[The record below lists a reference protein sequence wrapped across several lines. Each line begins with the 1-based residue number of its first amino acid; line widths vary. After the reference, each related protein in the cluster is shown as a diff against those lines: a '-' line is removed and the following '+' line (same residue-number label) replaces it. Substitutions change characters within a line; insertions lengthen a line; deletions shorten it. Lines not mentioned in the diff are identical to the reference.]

1 MTKLKVAKKSTKVPK
16 TSGGKCVR
24 GFVALHSTDATV
36 FLSAGFLPPRATDP
50 SEQTAHGTSIIV
62 SASPVPASL
71 LDRACGTRDFG
82 FPVLVEVEIPNDG
95 IGQLGRGMFIADSP
109 IPIANALSLNFK
121 TDEQLKEFH
130 ARAGS
135 YGDVPISACVYKVDP
150 ALFGERDSAEL
161 FSFPEPNNDLA
172 TARLRLAD
180 KIGGSIATYLAAAR
194 GVSEAE
200 ALGWIQRAFA
210 TTGARLTLANVL
222 GGLAAAMGGSDSG
235 DVRLVEEAGNFL
247 DSTDPGSG
255 FRRQDFLSG
264 LAGRAEATGDE
275 KFAAFVN
282 RFVKHAEDVAAARRE
297 LADDAFAETD
307 GKIQLRA
314 LLLFMLNP
322 DPDRLLLAPRRIK
335 ILGTR
340 VFCLAAA
347 VAGGFGGLARL
358 PSSMKAPNR
367 QAFSGLTLLVH
378 QAISGREVMLE
389 RALAW
394 DAKGVR
400 QDVLTVAGNELARAE
415 AAPPK
420 VLSTAFGIASRVGLK
435 PTFRTETG
443 ELEIKSDK
451 YNFPITLRI
460 SKVPTVPLIDGLRAG
475 AQLLS
480 TGGVKRLGECVRAI
494 NESAQETGT
503 FAKVF
508 MVNQHRGIEVF
519 ATCAQD
525 HLTDGAFGA
534 LVTAVGAAAST
545 LRDQLQ
551 GGETA
556 SAGDPA
562 AAKSLSSGPESGP
575 RA

>member
-1 MTKLKVAKKSTKVPK
+1 MSKPKVARKSTKVPK
-16 TSGGKCVR
+16 TGGGKSVR

-36 FLSAGFLPPRATDP
+36 FLSAGFLPPRATDQ
-50 SEQTAHGTSIIV
+50 SQQTAHGASIIV
-62 SASPVPASL
+62 STSPVPANL

-82 FPVLVEVEIPNDG
+82 FPVLVEVEVPNDG
-95 IGQLGRGMFIADSP
+95 IGQLGPSIFIADSP
-109 IPIANALSLNFK
+109 IPIANALSLIFK

-135 YGDVPISACVYKVDP
+135 YGDVPISACTYKVDP

-161 FSFPEPNNDLA
+161 FSFPEPSNDLA
-172 TARLRLAD
+172 AVRLRLAD

-200 ALGWIQRAFA
+200 ALAWIQQAFA
-210 TTGARLTLANVL
+210 TAGTGLTLANLL
-222 GGLAAAMGGSDSG
+222 GGLARAMGGSDSG
-235 DVRLVEEAGNFL
+235 DVRLVEEVGDFL
-247 DSTDPGSG
+247 NSTDAGSG
-255 FRRQDFLSG
+255 FRRQEFLSG

-275 KFAAFVN
+275 KFAKFVN
-282 RFVKHAEDVAAARRE
+282 RFVKHAEDIAAARRE

-322 DPDRLLLAPRRIK
+322 DPDRLLLAPRRIG
-335 ILGTR
+335 ILGPR

-378 QAISGREVMLE
+378 QAISGRQVMLE

-394 DAKGVR
+394 DAKGAR
-400 QDVLTVAGNELARAE
+400 QDVLTVAGNEVARAE
-415 AAPPK
+415 TAPPK

-480 TGGVKRLGECVRAI
+480 TGGTKRLGECVAAI

-503 FAKVF
+503 FAKAL
-508 MVNQHRGIEVF
+508 MVSQRRGVEVF

-525 HLTDGAFGA
+525 RLTDDAFGT
-534 LVTAVGAAAST
+534 LVTAVGEAATT

-551 GGETA
+551 AGETA
-556 SAGDPA
+556 SAGSPVTV
-562 AAKSLSSGPESGP
+562 KSLSSGPESDQ
-575 RA
+575 AA